1 LATNWPSHLARAREM
16 RLEAERQLG
25 KMLEPYKAGRPPQK
39 LLQDVTISRP
49 KLPELGIERVQ
60 SHRWQLEA
68 SVPELALK
76 VEPLIAEKAMK
87 RMIAG
92 VSTDPPQI
100 SAEGSKDRETRE
112 QVAKLAGVSH
122 DTIAKVKMIL
132 EKAAEPV
139 KEELR
144 RGAAQKHLW
153 QHCHKCPGVRL

>member
-1 LATNWPSHLARAREM
+1 MATNWPSHLARAREM

-76 VEPLIAEKAMK
+76 VEPLIAENAKEKQAEGGRQK
-87 RMIAG
+87 
-92 VSTDPPQI
+92 VVQI
-100 SAEGSKDRETRE
+100 SAQAPDERKTRE